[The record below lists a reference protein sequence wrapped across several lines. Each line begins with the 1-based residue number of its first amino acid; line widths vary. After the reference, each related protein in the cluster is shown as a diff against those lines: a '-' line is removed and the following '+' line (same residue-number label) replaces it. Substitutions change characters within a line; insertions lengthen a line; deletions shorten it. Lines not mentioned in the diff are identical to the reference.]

1 VYITLQAMRKRVRS
15 KHLFKMLIFAGSALL
30 LLLLTFLFSLRL
42 HDARFDGKKN
52 TVLSVKDKRIKN
64 TPTPQQ
70 KKKQIISPKVTP
82 PLMQNTPKLLFG
94 LGSEADSAVKSRLVQ
109 EAPVR
114 MLTSWY
120 NGSHDLPWMSG
131 WKDTLIP
138 QLYFQ
143 GYTLHLIVFSDL
155 PEGEL
160 PTNYGTACGRAYP
173 LSARFLEDM
182 KILAETFAGSG
193 PLYVTLF
200 TEFQTY
206 PCQDNQW
213 VGSENYYKAL
223 KDQYR
228 VAKNVFHQYAPNSNV
243 AFSWGGWQSR
253 WNDPGN
259 GGGQALFPYFSDI
272 LSESDFSAFQAM
284 ESGTNTDDI
293 LQMTKILGKYKRPVM
308 LAHYKPDNGSQQTYD
323 NDVHT
328 IFTDTYLRELTSNG
342 LFAFSFMDEVNLS
355 SETSYQFVRNSVTR
369 YSSSPILKSATQQ

>member
-1 VYITLQAMRKRVRS
+1 MRSRVRS
-15 KHLFKMLIFAGSALL
+15 KHLFRMLLFAGTMFL
-30 LLLLTFLFSLRL
+30 LLLLTSFFALRL
-42 HDARFDGKKN
+42 HKARYDKETN
-52 TVLSVKDKRIKN
+52 TVLSAKDKGVRS
-64 TPTPQQ
+64 TPTPRP
-70 KKKQIISPKVTP
+70 KKKQVIAPKVAP
-82 PLMQNTPKLLFG
+82 PLIQNTPKLLFG
-94 LGSEADSAVKSRLVQ
+94 IGSEADAAVKSRLVQ
-109 EAPVR
+109 DAPVR

-143 GYTLHLIVFSDL
+143 GYALHLIVYSDL

-160 PTNYGTACGRAYP
+160 TTNYGAACGRAYP
-173 LSARFLEDM
+173 LSARFPEDM
-182 KILAETFAGSG
+182 KILAETFAGPG

-223 KDQYR
+223 KDQFR
-228 VAKNVFHQYAPNSNV
+228 TAKNVFHQYAPNSKV

-272 LSESDFSAFQAM
+272 LTESDFSAFQAM
-284 ESGTNTDDI
+284 ESGINTDDI
-293 LQMTKILGKYKRPVM
+293 LQMTKILGAYKRPVM

-323 NDVHT
+323 TDTQT
-328 IFTDTYLRELTSNG
+328 IFTDSYLRELTNHG
-342 LFAFSFMDEVNLS
+342 LFAFSFMDEANLS
-355 SETSYQFVRNSVTR
+355 SETSYQFIRKSVIR
-369 YSSSPILKSATQQ
+369 YSSSPFLQSAAQH